1 VIRVRY
7 LIVVGVCSALVACGS
22 AKPATNDEKQSDA
35 QNTSAASGASTAT
48 TGPTAQAV
56 VDQFVA
62 SGLPVPNPRNNS
74 KNCKTLGCTELIT
87 TDAISI
93 YVWPN
98 ESSAQHQV
106 DVAAGDAY
114 RYGTIVL
121 SYTAARTPSTDRPLY
136 EAALKNIA
144 G

>member
-1 VIRVRY
+1 MIRVRY
-7 LIVVGVCSALVACGS
+7 LIVVGVCGALVACGS
-22 AKPATNDEKQSDA
+22 AKPAANGAKPSDA
-35 QNTSAASGASTAT
+35 QNSPVIGASAAP

-62 SGLPVPNPRNNS
+62 SGLPVPNPRDNS
-74 KNCKTLGCTELIT
+74 KNCKTLGCIELIT

-114 RYGTIVL
+114 RYGTIAL
-121 SYTAARTPSTDRPLY
+121 SYTAARTPSADRPLY
-136 EAALKNIA
+136 EAALRNIA
-144 G
+144 R

>member
-1 VIRVRY
+1 
-7 LIVVGVCSALVACGS
+7 
-22 AKPATNDEKQSDA
+22 
-35 QNTSAASGASTAT
+35 
-48 TGPTAQAV
+48 V

-62 SGLPVPNPRNNS
+62 SGLPAPNPRDNS

-121 SYTAARTPSTDRPLY
+121 SYTAARTPSADRPLY
-136 EAALKNIA
+136 EAALKDIA
-144 G
+144 R